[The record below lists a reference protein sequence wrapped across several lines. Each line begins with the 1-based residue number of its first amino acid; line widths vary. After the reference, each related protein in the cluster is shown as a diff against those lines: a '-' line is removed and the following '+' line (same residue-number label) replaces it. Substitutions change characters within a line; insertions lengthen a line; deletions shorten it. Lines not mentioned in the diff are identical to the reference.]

1 MQKTS
6 FIYVAG
12 NPALYPLE
20 YYDPVSQEYR
30 GAIPRL
36 LADFAAKCG
45 YNLVYCQPGAADR
58 RRELAEDP
66 QVQVIS
72 GVASGEHF
80 PGSAGALTLYRTEA
94 AGTAA
99 EYGLVFTETA
109 PEAFVRALT
118 GYAAERGEDAAMGEL
133 LAAVEEPLS
142 GTAHALSAGSASGE
156 RRSVPM
162 DVLLT
167 VSRWE
172 ERQLEAERE
181 LDACTGLCNQTGLE
195 RMFRETVREEDR
207 GRCAM
212 FCFHFDLW
220 HIEHVGGPGAAE
232 EFLRY
237 AAGALRRSAPGGAVL
252 ARGDSGDF
260 FLLCR
265 ADSADTARDW
275 ARRMLDAVQT
285 APCAGVPGSCRDAS
299 VGIVPLASCGCDCR
313 QGIYYA
319 RQCAVNAGCSSQQV
333 KICGAHDCGIC
344 EEQRELLA
352 DLEQGLRSGDFR
364 LYLQLIVRA
373 KSFEIAGGEALSRWM
388 HPERGL
394 LNPDRYIPLLEQ
406 EGRIEPLDFYN
417 LDQACS
423 FLEQLHK
430 KHQGEFFLSANLS
443 RRSFLRAELVQRCR
457 EIVER
462 YEFPR
467 HELMIEITES
477 GCVRGEEIER
487 LRKNIQAVRSLGI
500 RVMLDDFG
508 MGYTTFH
515 DLLEFPMD
523 GLKLDKSLVDR
534 LSTEPGK
541 IVLGGIIDTAH
552 KLGLSVLAEGVEEE
566 WQVDE
571 LRRMGCDLLQGYL
584 FSIPLPASEAMRRIT
599 GRGNRPEESA
609 KIVWKRD

>member
-99 EYGLVFTETA
+99 EYGLVFTGTA

-142 GTAHALSAGSASGE
+142 GTAHALPAGAASGE
-156 RRSVPM
+156 GRSVPM

-172 ERQLEAERE
+172 ERRLEAERE

-195 RMFRETVREEDR
+195 RLFRETVREEDR
-207 GRCAM
+207 GRYAM

-299 VGIVPLASCGCDCR
+299 VGIVPPGLLRVRLPAGDLLR
-313 QGIYYA
+313 PPVRGQRGMQQPAGEDLRRA
-319 RQCAVNAGCSSQQV
+319 RLRDLRRAAGTAGRP
-333 KICGAHDCGIC
+333 GAG
-344 EEQRELLA
+344 A
-352 DLEQGLRSGDFR
+352 P
-364 LYLQLIVRA
+364 V
-373 KSFEIAGGEALSRWM
+373 
-388 HPERGL
+388 RGL
-394 LNPDRYIPLLEQ
+394 P
-406 EGRIEPLDFYN
+406 
-417 LDQACS
+417 AV
-423 FLEQLHK
+423 
-430 KHQGEFFLSANLS
+430 SAAH
-443 RRSFLRAELVQRCR
+443 RAGKEL
-457 EIVER
+457 
-462 YEFPR
+462 
-467 HELMIEITES
+467 
-477 GCVRGEEIER
+477 
-487 LRKNIQAVRSLGI
+487 
-500 RVMLDDFG
+500 
-508 MGYTTFH
+508 
-515 DLLEFPMD
+515 
-523 GLKLDKSLVDR
+523 
-534 LSTEPGK
+534 
-541 IVLGGIIDTAH
+541 
-552 KLGLSVLAEGVEEE
+552 
-566 WQVDE
+566 
-571 LRRMGCDLLQGYL
+571 
-584 FSIPLPASEAMRRIT
+584 
-599 GRGNRPEESA
+599 
-609 KIVWKRD
+609 

>member
-1 MQKTS
+1 
-6 FIYVAG
+6 
-12 NPALYPLE
+12 
-20 YYDPVSQEYR
+20 
-30 GAIPRL
+30 
-36 LADFAAKCG
+36 
-45 YNLVYCQPGAADR
+45 
-58 RRELAEDP
+58 
-66 QVQVIS
+66 
-72 GVASGEHF
+72 
-80 PGSAGALTLYRTEA
+80 
-94 AGTAA
+94 
-99 EYGLVFTETA
+99 
-109 PEAFVRALT
+109 
-118 GYAAERGEDAAMGEL
+118 
-133 LAAVEEPLS
+133 
-142 GTAHALSAGSASGE
+142 
-156 RRSVPM
+156 
-162 DVLLT
+162 
-167 VSRWE
+167 
-172 ERQLEAERE
+172 
-181 LDACTGLCNQTGLE
+181 
-195 RMFRETVREEDR
+195 
-207 GRCAM
+207 
-212 FCFHFDLW
+212 
-220 HIEHVGGPGAAE
+220 
-232 EFLRY
+232 
-237 AAGALRRSAPGGAVL
+237 
-252 ARGDSGDF
+252 
-260 FLLCR
+260 
-265 ADSADTARDW
+265 
-275 ARRMLDAVQT
+275 
-285 APCAGVPGSCRDAS
+285 
-299 VGIVPLASCGCDCR
+299 
-313 QGIYYA
+313 
-319 RQCAVNAGCSSQQV
+319 
-333 KICGAHDCGIC
+333 
-344 EEQRELLA
+344 
-352 DLEQGLRSGDFR
+352 
-364 LYLQLIVRA
+364 
-373 KSFEIAGGEALSRWM
+373 M

-477 GCVRGEEIER
+477 GCVRGEEIEQ

-571 LRRMGCDLLQGYL
+571 LRRLGCDLLQGYL